1 MGKSKLAI
9 TWQHMRRTPYQAL
22 AASVVMTLTLFI
34 ASVFTLVTLGSERT
48 LRYFETRPQVTAF
61 FVDTAT
67 QEQVQNLT
75 DLVTNSGLAAEV
87 KFVSKEEALAIYREQ
102 NKDDPLL
109 LEMVTAEILP
119 SSLEVSAARVE
130 NLAQVA
136 ELMQGAEGVEEVV
149 YQPDVV
155 AQVSRLT
162 KGLRFAGM
170 AILSF
175 FAVTAMLIIM
185 IIVGMRIASRRDEIE
200 ILRLLGA
207 SNWYVRAPFLL
218 EGAIYGVVGAVL
230 AWGAAM
236 VMLLYSTP
244 TLLDFFG
251 TIPLLPVPVWMMAAL
266 LGGEIGF
273 GLVIGSIGSLIALSR
288 FMRS

>member
-185 IIVGMRIASRRDEIE
+185 IIVSMRIASRRDEIE

-207 SNWYVRAPFLL
+207 SNWYIRAPFWL

-230 AWGAAM
+230 AWGAAI

-244 TLLDFFG
+244 ALLDFFG
-251 TIPLLPVPVWMMAAL
+251 TIPLLPVPVWVMGAV
-266 LGGEIGF
+266 LGGEIIF

>member
-34 ASVFTLVTLGSERT
+34 ASVFALVTLGSERT

-61 FVDTAT
+61 FTDTAT
-67 QEQVQNLT
+67 QEQVQALDNL
-75 DLVTNSGLAAEV
+75 VNNSGLAAET
-87 KFVSKEEALAIYREQ
+87 KFVSKEAALAIYKEQ

-109 LEMVTAEILP
+109 LEMVTADILP
-119 SSLEVSAARVE
+119 ASLEVSADKVE
-130 NLAQVA
+130 NLGRLAG
-136 ELMQGAEGVEEVV
+136 LMQGGEGVEEVV

-162 KGLRFAGM
+162 RGLRWAGV
-170 AILSF
+170 AILSLF
-175 FAVTAMLIIM
+175 TVTAILIIV
-185 IIVGMRIASRRDEIE
+185 IIIGMRIASRRDEIE
-200 ILRLLGA
+200 ILKLLGA
-207 SNWYVRAPFLL
+207 SKGYIRAPFWL

-230 AWGAAM
+230 AWGAATIL
-236 VMLLYSTP
+236 LLYSTP
-244 TLLDFFG
+244 ALLSFFG
-251 TIPLLPVPVWMMAAL
+251 TIPILPVPLWVMAAL
-266 LGGEIGF
+266 LGGEVFF
-273 GLVIGSIGSLIALSR
+273 GLIIGSIGSLIALSR

>member
-1 MGKSKLAI
+1 MGKSKLTI

-22 AASVVMTLTLFI
+22 AASLVMTLTLFI
-34 ASVFTLVTLGSERT
+34 ASVFALVTLGSERM

-67 QEQVQNLT
+67 QEQVQNLSQ
-75 DLVTNSGLAAEV
+75 VVINSGLTAEV
-87 KFVSKEEALAIYREQ
+87 KFVSKEESLAIYREQ

-119 SSLEVSAARVE
+119 ASLEVSAAKVE
-130 NLAQVA
+130 NLAPLA
-136 ELMQGAEGVEEVV
+136 ELMRGAEGVEEVV
-149 YQPDVV
+149 YQQDVV

-162 KGLRFAGM
+162 RGLRWAGVV
-170 AILSF
+170 ILSF
-175 FAVTAMLIIM
+175 FTVTAILIIV

-207 SNWYVRAPFLL
+207 SNWYIRAPFWL

-236 VMLLYSTP
+236 VILLYSTP

>member
-1 MGKSKLAI
+1 MGKSKLTI

-22 AASVVMTLTLFI
+22 AASLVMTLTLFI
-34 ASVFTLVTLGSERT
+34 ASVFALVTLGSERM

-185 IIVGMRIASRRDEIE
+185 IIVSMRIASRRDEIE

-207 SNWYVRAPFLL
+207 SNLYITAPFSL
-218 EGAIYGVVGAVL
+218 EGATYGVVGAVL
-230 AWGAAM
+230 AWGAAI

-244 TLLDFFG
+244 ALLDFFG
-251 TIPLLPVPVWMMAAL
+251 TIPLLPGPV
-266 LGGEIGF
+266 GVGN
-273 GLVIGSIGSLIALSR
+273 R
-288 FMRS
+288 KQ